1 MPPPVRNSTSD
12 KAKPTSFKPS
22 QPSANRGVDAQI
34 NQKAALEYWSNV
46 SADNAGVLG
55 GFPQVSRADL
65 QGSANFLAKLKR
77 SSFHYKNHGRL
88 PRVVDCGAGIGRVT
102 LGFLGKVADVVDV
115 VEPVANLTAVITEGE
130 DFADMREKGRIG
142 KVYNVGLESWT
153 PEVQYDMIWN
163 QWCLGQLNDKQVLD
177 YSVRSK
183 RWVKKG
189 GWMVVKEKMSV
200 EPDDED
206 VFDEVDSSVTRTD
219 NKFRSIFAQAGL
231 KIVST
236 ELTKGMPTEMHPVR
250 VYALQPKVWP
260 EGEDEDMN
268 EDEEE

>member
-1 MPPPVRNSTSD
+1 MPPPVRNSTTA
-12 KAKPTSFKPS
+12 KAKATPFKPS
-22 QPSANRGVDAQI
+22 QQSAKGADARI
-34 NQKAALEYWSNV
+34 DQKAALEYWSNI
-46 SADNAGVLG
+46 SPDNAGVLG
-55 GFPQVSRADL
+55 GYPQVSRADL

-77 SSFHYKNHGRL
+77 KSYDYKNHGRL

-115 VEPVANLTAVITEGE
+115 VEPVANLTAVITEGN

-177 YSVRSK
+177 YLVRSK
-183 RWVKKG
+183 RYLKKG
-189 GWMVVKEKMSV
+189 GWVVVKENMST
-200 EPDDED
+200 EPDEED
-206 VFDEVDSSVTRTD
+206 VFDEADSSVTRTD
-219 NKFRSIFAQAGL
+219 KKFKSIFAEAGL

-236 ELTKGMPTEMHPVR
+236 ELTKGMPAEIYPVR
-250 VYALQPKVWP
+250 VYALQPEIWP
-260 EGEDEDMN
+260 EDEDEEMDEGD
-268 EDEEE
+268 ED